1 MEITRDPAQDAARK
15 ADSDAPQPVAHRRY
29 PLVIWL
35 IVALQT
41 MLMLGMTVLYP
52 PFQSPDEIA
61 HIDYVLAHR
70 HGEFFDR
77 IGERVYQSG
86 VLKASSEVQ
95 ATQFVTHVGGGTVV
109 PRAQRKSFDALGTGS
124 NSPFPNQ
131 MVQHPPL
138 YYGVAAGFSYLLP
151 NFSHQ
156 RFDIQI
162 FWLRLFSVLL
172 LLPVPLLI
180 YSAGMRA
187 TQRPTIALVAAIL
200 PLSVP
205 SYLRTGASVTNDS
218 LLTLVTVVCAALLV
232 RVAWGDLSRRTAV
245 VLGLAWGAALLT
257 KGFAL
262 ALPPA
267 IVLAYLVGA
276 DGSLRDRIRA
286 SWRRIALSG
295 VIGAAIGGWWWI
307 RNLAIY
313 GRVQPDGFAT
323 LSPELRQK
331 AFGADRPGGGESDF
345 FTNFFALLG
354 RRLWGSLGLIDRP
367 TLSPAVL
374 FLLSWIF
381 LAALVVAV
389 VAGAP
394 RFSARIRV
402 PHWTVG
408 RAVSLI
414 LPGLLTL
421 AVVYFASRSVYLR
434 GRQLSAIQVRYLVP
448 AILGMVI
455 CFALAL
461 HLAAGRLRRW
471 LPSAT
476 LFAGLTFIAFSVY
489 RVLDVEM
496 SSRSPDPVRR
506 FKDAVRFVIG
516 WGPFPAAITVTML
529 ALTGGL
535 AVTTFVA
542 LVVGA
547 TRDASDGATAST
559 PNPPVDRAER
569 TAIRPGSY

>member
-1 MEITRDPAQDAARK
+1 MEITRDPAQGDLTADADA
-15 ADSDAPQPVAHRRY
+15 DAPQPVTRRRF
-29 PLVIWL
+29 PLAIWL

-52 PFQSPDEIA
+52 PFQSPDEVA

-77 IGERVYQSG
+77 IGERLYQSG

-109 PRAQRKSFDALGTGS
+109 PRAQRKSFDALGTGT

-138 YYGVAAGFSYLLP
+138 YYGLAAGFSFLLP
-151 NFSHQ
+151 NFSHH

-180 YSAGMRA
+180 YAAAMRA
-187 TQRPTIALVAAIL
+187 TERPSLALVAAIL

-205 SYLRTGASVTNDS
+205 SYLRTGGSVTNDS
-218 LLTLVTVVCAALLV
+218 LLTLLTVVCGALLV

-245 VLGLAWGAALLT
+245 LLGLAWGAALLT

-286 SWRRIALSG
+286 SWRGIALSG
-295 VIGAAIGGWWWI
+295 VIGFALGGWWWI

-323 LSPELRQK
+323 LSPALRQK
-331 AFGADRPGGGESDF
+331 SFGADRPGGGDTDF

-367 TLSPAVL
+367 SLSPIVL
-374 FLLSWIF
+374 MV
-381 LAALVVAV
+381 LAWAFFAGLVVAV
-389 VAGAP
+389 VAGVP
-394 RFSARIRV
+394 RFSARVRV
-402 PHWTVG
+402 PRWTVG
-408 RAVSLI
+408 RAVSLV

-421 AVVYFASRSVYLR
+421 AVMYSASRSVYLR
-434 GRQLSAIQVRYLVP
+434 GRQLPAIQVRYLVP
-448 AILGMVI
+448 AILGTMI

-471 LPSAT
+471 LPPAT
-476 LFAGLTFIAFSVY
+476 LLASLVFMAFSVY
-489 RVLDVEM
+489 RVLDIEM
-496 SSRSPDPVRR
+496 SSRSPDAVKRLR
-506 FKDAVRFVIG
+506 DALRFVIG
-516 WGPFPAAITVTML
+516 WGPFPAAVTVTAL
-529 ALTGGL
+529 AFAGVL
-535 AVTTFVA
+535 AGATFVV
-542 LVVGA
+542 LLVGA
-547 TRDASDGATAST
+547 WRDESDRSHHLNAQSA
-559 PNPPVDRAER
+559 A
-569 TAIRPGSY
+569 GSG